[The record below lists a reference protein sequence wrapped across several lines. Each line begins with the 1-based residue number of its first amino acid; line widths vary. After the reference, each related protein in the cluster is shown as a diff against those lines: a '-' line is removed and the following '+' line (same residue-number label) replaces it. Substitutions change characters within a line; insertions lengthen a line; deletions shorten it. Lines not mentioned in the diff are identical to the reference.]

1 MKTDFLKEETK
12 PFKRIKIGHTACTKF
27 RLESDLISDP
37 LISWQRK
44 PEDPHWF
51 SVQRLILMRS

>member
-1 MKTDFLKEETK
+1 MKTDFLKEEKK

-44 PEDPHWF
+44 PEDPH
-51 SVQRLILMRS
+51 